1 MPRASQRVLYVE
13 DDTGVMTHYM
23 QSQCMRLCGADT
35 PESWEVGTGLGL
47 ERYIEAIPSNS

>member
-23 QSQCMRLCGADT
+23 QSQGMSLCGGGTA
-35 PESWEVGTGLGL
+35 ESWEVGTGLGL
-47 ERYIEAIPSNS
+47 EWYIEAMPSNF

>member
-23 QSQCMRLCGADT
+23 QSQGVRLCGAGT
-35 PESWEVGTGLGL
+35 AESWEVWTGLGL
-47 ERYIEAIPSNS
+47 EWYIEAMPSNS